1 MGHHWFVSI
10 RKLAPFGVTYVTA
23 LHFVTFSRSE
33 MKQTKRF
40 KRLAMRLLS
49 IEITEF

>member
-1 MGHHWFVSI
+1 MGHHWFISI
-10 RKLAPFGVTYVTA
+10 RKLAPFGVIYVRA
-23 LHFVTFSRSE
+23 LHFVTFLCSE

-49 IEITEF
+49 IDITEF